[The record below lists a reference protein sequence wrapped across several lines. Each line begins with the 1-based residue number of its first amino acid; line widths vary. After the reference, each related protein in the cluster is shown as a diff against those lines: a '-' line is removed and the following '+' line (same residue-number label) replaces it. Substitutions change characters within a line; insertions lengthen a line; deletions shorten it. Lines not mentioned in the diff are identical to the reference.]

1 MEFKGLRV
9 SARQLGTVLD
19 LTDRRIRQLAEEGV
33 FPRIDRGQYLLIDCV
48 QAYIATVAAGTE
60 TDDLRQ
66 ERIQLMRAQRRRIE
80 LDNLVREGTE
90 ADLDFQD
97 AIIGSVAMWWLLQI
111 RPIAT
116 WLFEELR
123 RRGVKDERVIAGKV
137 ENWIIALRHEGE
149 ELMKAAAAKA
159 RQQGIIITGFDD
171 LARLTGEPKTD
182 NDGADMGVPPSRRKK
197 EKKTS

>member
-1 MEFKGLRV
+1 MEFKGLSV

-33 FPRIDRGQYLLIDCV
+33 FPRIERGQYPLIDCI
-48 QAYIATVAAGTE
+48 QSYIATVAAGTE

-80 LDNLVREGTE
+80 LDNVIREGTE
-90 ADLDFQD
+90 VDLSFQD
-97 AIIGSVAMWWLLQI
+97 TIIGAVAMWWLLQI

-116 WLFEELR
+116 WLFEDLR
-123 RRGVKDERVIAGKV
+123 RRGVKDERIIAGQV

-149 ELMKAAAAKA
+149 EKMLAAAAKA
-159 RQQGIIITGFDD
+159 RKQGIIITGFDD
-171 LARLTGEPKTD
+171 LARLVGSKIDDSGNMGE
-182 NDGADMGVPPSRRKK
+182 PPSRRTTK
-197 EKKTS
+197 EKTA